1 MKKWIQYKSMFYRVG
16 RNMLDAKVFNNEILV
31 EGDGISTV
39 KAMGRAREQE
49 LEGRLKLLNLRD
61 FLGEDNMMKS
71 KNEIDLMFGTRTT
84 FVEFFRL
91 RNEIARL
98 KTNIELWRP
107 GLWHT
112 CSPSPAVQ
120 VQQYSV
126 CSTQYGI
133 CCSSLQCSTLYSV
146 LHVHLYIVS
155 LTRKYT
161 VLLTPL

>member
-31 EGDGISTV
+31 EGDGICTV

-98 KTNIELWRP
+98 KANIEHRSRLSRR
-107 GLWHT
+107 LKLLFFLTYSLKVLIQILHF
-112 CSPSPAVQ
+112 PAIDL
-120 VQQYSV
+120 QYRGAI
-126 CSTQYGI
+126 YNG
-133 CCSSLQCSTLYSV
+133 
-146 LHVHLYIVS
+146 
-155 LTRKYT
+155 
-161 VLLTPL
+161 PPDGG